1 MNLFSILH
9 APANT
14 NSYFI
19 AGYVVFFTV
28 MTLYLASLIIRS
40 KNLKK
45 EYELLEDLA
54 EEE

>member
-1 MNLFSILH
+1 MNLFSLLH

-45 EYELLEDLA
+45 EYELLVDLA